1 MIARIIAA
9 TSLLVASTAAP
20 LWAAGPTDTSTDAAM
35 IAPVPAPVSPKLVFT
50 LRGGVGTE
58 PEYFGA
64 EDNEGVGD
72 FGFRFNYL
80 ALRNGREFGNPD
92 PWAEKTG
99 LNFGGSFRI
108 VKDRDTDDFDEL
120 AGLDDI
126 DTAVE
131 LGVSASYGTENF
143 NTFAELRRGFGGHEG
158 WVAEIGADAIFYPV
172 DRLRLSLGPR
182 VFFGDDEYSN
192 TYFGITASEA
202 SAALPQYDLDGGL
215 VSAGVEF
222 GARYQINDLWGV
234 EGAVT
239 WEKFQGDAADSPIV
253 EQGSDEQWGA
263 RIGITRVFSI
273 GG

>member
-1 MIARIIAA
+1 MIARLATA
-9 TSLLVASTAAP
+9 TSLFVSLSALPV
-20 LWAAGPTDTSTDAAM
+20 LAAGPVAAADDAAM
-35 IAPVPAPVSPKLVFT
+35 IAPAPAPTSPKLVFT
-50 LRGGVGTE
+50 LRGGVGAE
-58 PEYFGA
+58 PEYFGSDDT
-64 EDNEGVGD
+64 EIVPD

-92 PWAEKTG
+92 PWAERTG
-99 LNFGGSFRI
+99 LNFGGSFRV

-131 LGVSASYGTENF
+131 LGLSARYGTENF
-143 NTFAELRRGFGGHEG
+143 ATFAEVRRGFGGHEG
-158 WVAEIGADAIFYPV
+158 WVGEAGADAIFYPV

-182 VFFGDDEYSN
+182 VFFGDEEYSN
-192 TYFGITASEA
+192 TYFGITADEA
-202 SAALPQYDLDGGL
+202 SAALPQYELDGGL

-222 GARYQINDLWGV
+222 GARYQINDVWGV
-234 EGAVT
+234 EGAIT